1 MRKKILFFLLIILL
15 VKPFGFKCY
24 SQDISARILFLLD
37 ASGSMWGMW
46 EKEQK
51 IVLAKRILTHLV
63 DSLGDIP
70 NIELGLRVYGHSSP
84 KARQDCKDT
93 RLEVPF
99 GIGNKTKI
107 IEKLKGIVPKGTT
120 PISYSLAMAANDFPI
135 STGVRNIVILI
146 SDGIEECQGDPCAT
160 SLALQKRGII
170 LKPFVIGLGIDD
182 NLIAQ
187 LDCVGNFF
195 NATDE
200 KSFQR
205 ILEVVVSNVL
215 NNTTAQVN
223 LLDSYGKV
231 TETDVNMTF
240 YDSKSGL
247 IRYNFYHTMNEL
259 GNPDTLYLDPIYK
272 YDIVVNTIPRVE
284 KKGVELSPGK
294 HNIIAIPTPQG
305 SLELKVEGI
314 TGYQNLQCLVRE
326 KGKTEIINVQPF
338 NGVQKYLTGKY
349 ELEILSLPR
358 IKIDNTEIKQSYT
371 TTIEIPQPGKI
382 SIFSNLTMFGS
393 IYQMKNGM
401 LEWVCDINQ
410 ALKKQTI
417 VMQPGTYLISYRK
430 TIAYKTSYT
439 NQVEFTIT
447 SGGSTNLTL
456 K

>member
-1 MRKKILFFLLIILL
+1 MILL
-15 VKPFGFKCY
+15 LAVPTANKCY
-24 SQDISARILFLLD
+24 PQDISTRILFLLD
-37 ASGSMWGMW
+37 ASGSMWGTW

-84 KARQDCKDT
+84 KTRQDCKDT
-93 RLEVPF
+93 KLEVPF
-99 GIGNKTKI
+99 GLNNKTKI
-107 IEKLKGIVPKGTT
+107 IEKIKSIVPKGTT
-120 PISYSLAMAANDFPI
+120 PISYSLAMAANDFPVGTNI
-135 STGVRNIVILI
+135 RNIIILI
-146 SDGIEECQGDPCAT
+146 TDGIEECQGDPCAT
-160 SLALQKRGII
+160 SLALQKRGVI

-200 KSFQR
+200 KSFKQ
-205 ILEVVVSNVL
+205 ILKVVVSNVL

-259 GNPDTLYLDPIYK
+259 GNPDTLLLDPIYK
-272 YDIVVNTIPRVE
+272 YDIVVNTLPPVE
-284 KKGVELSPGK
+284 KKRVELSPGK
-294 HNIIAIPTPQG
+294 HNIIAIAAPQG

-326 KGKTEIINVQPF
+326 KDKAGILFVQPF
-338 NGVQKYLTGKY
+338 NTVQKYLTGKY
-349 ELEILSLPR
+349 ELEILSVPR

-382 SIFSNLTMFGS
+382 MIFSNVLMFGS

-401 LEWVCDINQ
+401 LEWVCDLSST
-410 ALKKQTI
+410 LKKQTL

-430 TIAYKTSYT
+430 TITYKTSYT
-439 NQVEFTIT
+439 SQLEFTIT
-447 SGGSTNLTL
+447 SGGSTNLIL